1 MNYLVVGQ
9 HKYNSADSWR
19 EHLIFSSDKELTDA
33 ELEKKFYMHWVYKFF
48 EDDFAFSPEDRK
60 SWTEDDYIETFEL
73 NDGDAVVDYILQTEE
88 SIPSFKITNVLASSG
103 GG

>member
-19 EHLIFSSDKELTDA
+19 EHLIFSSEKELTDE
-33 ELEKKFYMHWVYKFF
+33 ELEKKFYMHWVYKFSEECDGA
-48 EDDFAFSPEDRK
+48 EDG
-60 SWTEDDYIETFEL
+60 WTEDDYIEFFEE
-73 NDGDAVVDYILQTEE
+73 NDGDAIVDYILKTEE
-88 SIPSFKITNVLASSG
+88 PIPSFEITDSLASSG